1 MNPLNSTPNPLEL
14 LASNPN
20 TKHIADMLRNGAN
33 PKELFYKLCRE
44 RGVNPDSILSMLQQR
59 F

>member
-1 MNPLNSTPNPLEL
+1 MNPLNQAMNPLEI

-33 PKELFYKLCRE
+33 PKELFYQLCRE
-44 RGVNPDSILSMLQQR
+44 RGVNPDAILSTLKQR

>member
-1 MNPLNSTPNPLEL
+1 MNPLEM

-20 TKHIADMLRNGAN
+20 TKYIADMLRNGAN
-33 PKELFYKLCRE
+33 PKDLFYKLCRE